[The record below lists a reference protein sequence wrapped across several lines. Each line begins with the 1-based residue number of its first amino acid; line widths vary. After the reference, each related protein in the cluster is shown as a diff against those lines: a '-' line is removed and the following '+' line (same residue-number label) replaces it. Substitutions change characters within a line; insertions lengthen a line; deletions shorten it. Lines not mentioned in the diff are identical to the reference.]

1 MRSMRSSARPTLATA
16 AWVIASAWALGGCAT
31 GPVNEGR
38 DVTTDVVQQG
48 VGQDTTT
55 SAADPTPSSASTST
69 VTLGWKIEGVL
80 AERGGANT
88 YALEVQNHEDA
99 DVETEIVLQLDGLG
113 ARRTRSLGSI
123 VLAPRERR
131 VLAWAPAS
139 SPIVPWGTLVRV
151 TAEAHY
157 TREGST
163 QRIPAPLL
171 FLSFS
176 QDGARAFAS
185 VEDGELVRLASL
197 GRRTSPWDKGTVTS
211 ADRDAE
217 LAQLGGRRGKLDGVS
232 LDESPAEVLTRRAR
246 RITAKATSPTDGK
259 ARAAAVLGEDEEDV
273 GDSISLDGELETLSA
288 ASAGSAATQSF
299 VIPPVDPGPFPYCPG
314 VTYPVTTPTCI
325 MLRPTGYRDLDVV
338 GPTNVPAEDAVLTNY
353 PAAYANAAIYESGAL
368 RWSGRLDAS
377 GCTPE
382 VMYCPQNARIEV
394 STSSFERWARVDGIY
409 YSLSRQ
415 LRLTPAKTFIAQV
428 IIASSPTTGMPI
440 GAANVRPSTTA
451 DQRLLR
457 VAAVLA
463 RLLRMSD
470 NGLGNGAAPPLN
482 VHTETGCCSFP
493 EFHYVSSSGE
503 PLCGEACANA
513 NDAWFGQNLALQPNG
528 TYQPTSVH
536 STQDAYVV
544 GHELGHS
551 VQMAASGGPSNGGYN
566 DTGAGHCS
574 CDHVQDGNRLHCL
587 QSSHNVQSAEVE
599 GFAHFFAT
607 RVMNNKDANARFTYY
622 KDVRRFRLSNGAVAA
637 YAVAPPVPINAGAP
651 AYDPWYGQTNGWVRK
666 FCPAA
671 NRSSEYDW
679 LTFLW
684 AINGKVHTANLS
696 LPEVFAILGNVSGSF
711 TWPRIQVR
719 ASDYL
724 GPNTPKLNRFVNE
737 AITNGTNL

>member
-1 MRSMRSSARPTLATA
+1 MATA

-31 GPVNEGR
+31 GPVNEDR

-48 VGQDTTT
+48 VGRDTTT
-55 SAADPTPSSASTST
+55 PAEDPTPSSASTST

-99 DVETEIVLQLDGLG
+99 EVDTEIVLQLDGLG
-113 ARRTRSLGSI
+113 ARRTRSLGNV
-123 VLAPRERR
+123 VLAARERR

-151 TAEAHY
+151 TAEARY
-157 TREGST
+157 TREGFT

-185 VEDGELVRLASL
+185 IEDGELVRLASL
-197 GRRTSPWDKGTVTS
+197 GRRTSPWDKGAVTP

-246 RITAKATSPTDGK
+246 RIAAKATSPADGE

-288 ASAGSAATQSF
+288 GSAGSAGSAATQSF

-463 RLLRMSD
+463 RFAEDVGQR
-470 NGLGNGAAPPLN
+470 LGQRRR
-482 VHTETGCCSFP
+482 S
-493 EFHYVSSSGE
+493 
-503 PLCGEACANA
+503 
-513 NDAWFGQNLALQPNG
+513 
-528 TYQPTSVH
+528 
-536 STQDAYVV
+536 
-544 GHELGHS
+544 
-551 VQMAASGGPSNGGYN
+551 
-566 DTGAGHCS
+566 
-574 CDHVQDGNRLHCL
+574 
-587 QSSHNVQSAEVE
+587 SAERP
-599 GFAHFFAT
+599 HRDRLLQLP
-607 RVMNNKDANARFTYY
+607 RVPLR
-622 KDVRRFRLSNGAVAA
+622 VV
-637 YAVAPPVPINAGAP
+637 
-651 AYDPWYGQTNGWVRK
+651 
-666 FCPAA
+666 
-671 NRSSEYDW
+671 
-679 LTFLW
+679 
-684 AINGKVHTANLS
+684 
-696 LPEVFAILGNVSGSF
+696 LGG
-711 TWPRIQVR
+711 
-719 ASDYL
+719 
-724 GPNTPKLNRFVNE
+724 TPLR
-737 AITNGTNL
+737 